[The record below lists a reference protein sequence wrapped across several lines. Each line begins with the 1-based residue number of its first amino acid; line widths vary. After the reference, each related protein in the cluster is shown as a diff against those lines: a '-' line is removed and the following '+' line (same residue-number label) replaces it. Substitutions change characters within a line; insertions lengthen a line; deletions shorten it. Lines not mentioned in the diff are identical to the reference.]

1 MYSIN
6 RNIKLFNRLNL
17 FNFLMISLVLTG
29 CRGDDLPDLDFR
41 QEMRDFVIGIS
52 KSACS
57 QDSDFIIIPQN
68 GIELI
73 TGSGNANNS
82 LSAPYL
88 SAIDGHGQEDL
99 FFGYDADDQATPRDE
114 SEYLTAF
121 LDRSMDEGKVILVTD
136 YCSTNSNMDK
146 SYQLNKEKGYIS
158 FAADRRELDDIP
170 GYPTVINQEND
181 SSISDLNEV
190 KNFLYLINYD
200 GFGSKPAMIG
210 SVISTNYDLLIM
222 DLYFD
227 GNNAFSAS
235 EIDSLKT
242 KANGGK
248 RLVICY
254 LSIGEAED
262 YRYYWKQ
269 GWKPGH
275 PSWLEKENPDWQGN
289 YKVRY
294 WDKEWQGIIYGND
307 SSYVQKIIDSGFDGV
322 YLDII
327 DAYEYFE

>member
-1 MYSIN
+1 MNHYKIIASRLFAVYCLVIN
-6 RNIKLFNRLNL
+6 QLF
-17 FNFLMISLVLTG
+17 TG
-29 CRGDDLPDLDFR
+29 CHRDDFPDLDFR

-52 KSACS
+52 MSARS

-73 TGSGNANNS
+73 TTGGNANDS
-82 LSAPYL
+82 LSWPYL
-88 SAIDGHGQEDL
+88 SAIDGNGQEDL
-99 FFGYDADDQATPRDE
+99 FFGYNADDQATPHDE

-121 LDRSMDEGKVILVTD
+121 LDRLKEDGKEILVTD
-136 YCSTNSNMDK
+136 YCSTHSKMDQSN
-146 SYQLNKEKGYIS
+146 QLNEEKGYIS
-158 FAADRRELDDIP
+158 FAADRRELDNIP
-170 GYPTVINQEND
+170 VYPAIINHENN
-181 SSISDLNEV
+181 SAISDLNEV

-200 GFGSKPAMIG
+200 GFSTKSALISAIG
-210 SVISTNYDLLIM
+210 STNYDLLIT

-235 EIDSLKT
+235 DINNLKT

-262 YRYYWKQ
+262 YRYYWEQ

-275 PSWLEKENPDWQGN
+275 PAWLEKENPDWKGN

-294 WDKEWQGIIYGND
+294 WDKEWQAIIYGNN
-307 SSYVQKIIDSGFDGV
+307 SSYLQKIIEVGFDGV